1 MVFIDSRVNDLDLLV
16 SQFDAGTEYRVLDAT
31 SDGLLQ
37 MQESLAGKNDYSSI
51 QIISHGAPGTITIG
65 STMLDAGTLTAYT
78 ETLSQI
84 GSSLSS
90 TGDILLYGC
99 NVGAVDEERAFIESL
114 ARLTQADVAASDD
127 VTGATALGGDWVLEV
142 ENGNVESAVGTIDNA
157 QNYPYT
163 LGSATYS
170 SVRDHLDQFIN
181 IDFSKIPA
189 DDLVAITPLQAILL
203 KKNNIVDSDI
213 NVYNFLYAIER
224 MAQIED
230 ELFAATN
237 DIDSLFGYMSAV
249 DNNYYKSMLSSY
261 DSLKASFDSIMVNAK
276 PGLLTYAAINFA
288 TVWEGISGVSRALFE
303 AVEAGADG
311 IKTIFSSA
319 KTSYSIL
326 SAESFKVL
334 TENIELLNI
343 VQKGE
348 LSQFI
353 FTALN
358 SLIAINENTALLI
371 TVSDTTKEMEILTD
385 SILKI
390 NEILDAYSQV
400 QESLKGLPELE
411 IVVTVGKIVSA
422 IMDTKSLFEDYSAI
436 TSAFEASSLSGLSK
450 EFLDSATTIKL
461 TEAFDVA
468 KSIIDLFLPLLKAP
482 QFAALTTYFSEAIVT
497 ISDIIAIGMSEKW
510 HLLVSEFDT
519 YKNLVSVVDSYQS
532 NLSSWL
538 RHADTVSGGAWGTN
552 LSSNIP
558 TEAFPLTTIFSDKY
572 DGWLE
577 NEPKASG
584 RTLEAGETYTGT
596 ISAIDDPGDWF
607 ILNLVTGED
616 YHFQVTEG
624 TLSYFS
630 ITLYNSKGQLYAYS
644 NGALNTSTTQVIE
657 GTALESGT
665 YYIGVKSYSSSY
677 GTYTVTYNTVDL
689 EATITEFKDAPDT
702 IETPYSISTGETFS
716 GNLNYTD
723 SDKQDWIAINLVA
736 GQDYRLQVTEGS
748 ASFVSMR
755 LYNSE
760 GVIYAY
766 SNGALN
772 TSTTQVIEGTA
783 LESGTYYIAVK
794 YDSSYGSYTVTY
806 NTVTLDPT
814 LTELRDAPGTIATPY
829 SIAAGE
835 TFSGNMNSSDND
847 SSTGDWIAIN
857 LVAGR
862 DYRIQLTEG
871 SASSVSMRL
880 YDSTGTLYAYSNGSL
895 NTSTT
900 QVIQG
905 TALESGSYY
914 IAVKYDSSYGSYTV
928 TYDTVSLDTTL
939 TEFLDAPGTIATPY
953 SIAAGETFKGN
964 MNSAD
969 GNSSTNDWIA
979 VNLVAG
985 QTYHI
990 QLTEGTISSA
1000 TVKLYDSQGNLFT
1013 NATGS
1018 TNSTAFIDT
1027 TITNSGIYYI
1037 AANSS
1042 SSYGSYTISVTNT
1055 SSTLIGT
1062 NGNDLFLAT
1071 SVLQKMMG
1079 NEGNDTVSFIHSDSR
1094 VLINLAT
1101 NQCSGGYAEGDE
1113 LSSIENLIG
1122 STYPYNVTYK

>member
-1 MVFIDSRVNDLDLLV
+1 M
-16 SQFDAGTEYRVLDAT
+16 
-31 SDGLLQ
+31 
-37 MQESLAGKNDYSSI
+37 
-51 QIISHGAPGTITIG
+51 
-65 STMLDAGTLTAYT
+65 
-78 ETLSQI
+78 
-84 GSSLSS
+84 
-90 TGDILLYGC
+90 
-99 NVGAVDEERAFIESL
+99 
-114 ARLTQADVAASDD
+114 
-127 VTGATALGGDWVLEV
+127 
-142 ENGNVESAVGTIDNA
+142 
-157 QNYPYT
+157 
-163 LGSATYS
+163 
-170 SVRDHLDQFIN
+170 
-181 IDFSKIPA
+181 
-189 DDLVAITPLQAILL
+189 
-203 KKNNIVDSDI
+203 
-213 NVYNFLYAIER
+213 
-224 MAQIED
+224 
-230 ELFAATN
+230 
-237 DIDSLFGYMSAV
+237 
-249 DNNYYKSMLSSY
+249 
-261 DSLKASFDSIMVNAK
+261 
-276 PGLLTYAAINFA
+276 
-288 TVWEGISGVSRALFE
+288 
-303 AVEAGADG
+303 
-311 IKTIFSSA
+311 
-319 KTSYSIL
+319 
-326 SAESFKVL
+326 
-334 TENIELLNI
+334 
-343 VQKGE
+343 
-348 LSQFI
+348 
-353 FTALN
+353 
-358 SLIAINENTALLI
+358 
-371 TVSDTTKEMEILTD
+371 
-385 SILKI
+385 
-390 NEILDAYSQV
+390 
-400 QESLKGLPELE
+400 
-411 IVVTVGKIVSA
+411 
-422 IMDTKSLFEDYSAI
+422 
-436 TSAFEASSLSGLSK
+436 
-450 EFLDSATTIKL
+450 
-461 TEAFDVA
+461 
-468 KSIIDLFLPLLKAP
+468 
-482 QFAALTTYFSEAIVT
+482 
-497 ISDIIAIGMSEKW
+497 
-510 HLLVSEFDT
+510 
-519 YKNLVSVVDSYQS
+519 
-532 NLSSWL
+532 
-538 RHADTVSGGAWGTN
+538 
-552 LSSNIP
+552 
-558 TEAFPLTTIFSDKY
+558 
-572 DGWLE
+572 
-577 NEPKASG
+577 
-584 RTLEAGETYTGT
+584 
-596 ISAIDDPGDWF
+596 
-607 ILNLVTGED
+607 
-616 YHFQVTEG
+616 
-624 TLSYFS
+624 
-630 ITLYNSKGQLYAYS
+630 
-644 NGALNTSTTQVIE
+644 
-657 GTALESGT
+657 
-665 YYIGVKSYSSSY
+665 
-677 GTYTVTYNTVDL
+677 
-689 EATITEFKDAPDT
+689 
-702 IETPYSISTGETFS
+702 
-716 GNLNYTD
+716 
-723 SDKQDWIAINLVA
+723 
-736 GQDYRLQVTEGS
+736 
-748 ASFVSMR
+748 
-755 LYNSE
+755 
-760 GVIYAY
+760 
-766 SNGALN
+766 
-772 TSTTQVIEGTA
+772 
-783 LESGTYYIAVK
+783 
-794 YDSSYGSYTVTY
+794 
-806 NTVTLDPT
+806 TLDPT